1 MKLMKKTH
9 STLVFLRKSS
19 LIEKMIFS
27 LADKLFERMKETIF
41 ADEKIENDVN
51 VRIVVKDL
59 SVDTINKI
67 FNVIREVEMEF
78 GEPGAIIP
86 EISNED

>member
-1 MKLMKKTH
+1 MKKTH

-41 ADEKIENDVN
+41 AVEK
-51 VRIVVKDL
+51 
-59 SVDTINKI
+59 
-67 FNVIREVEMEF
+67 
-78 GEPGAIIP
+78 
-86 EISNED
+86 